1 MAGLQ
6 LDRACRLYALV
17 RQYRDIAVKAGG
29 AANNFGYQSKASAKM
44 ATLLVSY
51 RAAKKGSIENVM
63 LRKSIECSALPD
75 WFRLDGRV
83 VKKIGNRRIEAKE
96 NDLKV
101 ANRGSQKLG
110 LKPTTLEKGLL
121 EEISDVAKRYAARCD
136 QSKILPSA
144 RWRT

>member
-1 MAGLQ
+1 
-6 LDRACRLYALV
+6 
-17 RQYRDIAVKAGG
+17 
-29 AANNFGYQSKASAKM
+29 
-44 ATLLVSY
+44 
-51 RAAKKGSIENVM
+51 M